1 MYHNNLE
8 EILENDKEYEDVAAK
23 SIPHRDDV
31 LGALDVV
38 RNFIKKKKLILYGG
52 IAIDYALKHAGH
64 IGIYAEDAVPDY
76 DFASPNFYD
85 DSNELADIL
94 AGEGYKNVSVINAV
108 HITTRRVRVN
118 YEFVADITY
127 YPENIFAK
135 VPTLEYNGLLFVHPN
150 FQRMDM
156 HIELCYPFDNP
167 PWEVLQHRTRK
178 TIKRFKII
186 NEVYPIVLPKAKK
199 VDSELVVPIKDY
211 RGGAHLSGVVGY
223 AILHKL
229 VHEMFF
235 NTSGVLAKSI
245 TKLGAVNSKAVTTFE
260 SIYNC
265 NWTMSGN
272 SLTLTVPEG
281 CDYIN
286 ILSFKEEEKQ
296 EGEKYYAYLDYIRP
310 PYEEIGKVEKYDLH
324 LKQVPCFN
332 LTKLSKITKCD
343 ELVNLNLP
351 IVHMILL
358 YFLQRYHETQNENYL
373 MLYDSTMKLCNI
385 AESIF
390 YTMYEQNDAKLNKMV
405 DELYFEMPIFLSS
418 KVCGEK
424 SVKEAYEAYLLSSKY
439 IIENIP
445 RTEQVVLRPPSS
457 YTPGDQPPQP
467 FLVSSS
473 PFFNISGLSFS
484 SKNTKDKKEKKDK
497 PNKEKKDKPNKEKK
511 EKKK

>member
-8 EILENDKEYEDVAAK
+8 VILENDKEYEDVAAK
-23 SIPHRDDV
+23 SIPHRNDV

-38 RNFIKKKKLILYGG
+38 KKFIKKKKLILYGG

-64 IGIYAEDAVPDY
+64 VGIYAEDAVPDY
-76 DFASPNFYD
+76 DFASPNFYN

-94 AGEGYKNVSVINAV
+94 AEAGYKNVSVINAV

-127 YPENIFAK
+127 YPQNIFDV
-135 VPTLEYNGLLFVHPN
+135 VPTLEYDGLLFVHPN

-178 TIKRFKII
+178 TIKRFKIV
-186 NEVYPIVLPKAKK
+186 NEVYPIVLKQEKKATKS
-199 VDSELVVPIKDY
+199 VEMQIPIKDY
-211 RGGAHLSGVVGY
+211 RGGAHLSGIVGY

-229 VHEMFF
+229 VYEMFF
-235 NTSGVLAKSI
+235 NTAGVLAKSI

-265 NWTMSGN
+265 NWTLSGN
-272 SLTLTVPEG
+272 TLTLTVPDN
-281 CDYIN
+281 CNHIN
-286 ILSFKEEEKQ
+286 ILDFETSSSKKEKEK
-296 EGEKYYAYLDYIRP
+296 EKKYYAYLDYIRP
-310 PYEEIGKVEKYDLH
+310 PYEEEVDKVGNVEKYDLH

-332 LTKLSKITKCD
+332 LTKLSKIAKCD
-343 ELVNLNLP
+343 DLVNLNLP

-358 YFLQRYHETQNENYL
+358 YFLQRYHETQIANYL
-373 MLYDSTMKLCNI
+373 MLYDSTLKLCSV
-385 AESIF
+385 AETIF

-418 KVCGEK
+418 KVCGKK

-445 RTEQVVLRPPSS
+445 RTEQIVLRPPSS
-457 YTPGDQPPQP
+457 YTPGDQKPQE
-467 FLVSSS
+467 FEVASS
-473 PFFNISGLSFS
+473 PFFNISGLPEKPI
-484 SKNTKDKKEKKDK
+484 KNKTK
-497 PNKEKKDKPNKEKK
+497 
-511 EKKK
+511 

>member
-8 EILENDKEYEDVAAK
+8 VILESDKEYEDIAAK
-23 SIPHRDDV
+23 RIPHREDV
-31 LGALDVV
+31 LKALDMV
-38 RNFIKKKKLILYGG
+38 RDFIKKKKLILYGG

-64 IGIYAEDAVPDY
+64 VGIYADDAVPDY
-76 DFASPNFYD
+76 DFASPNFYN

-94 AGEGYKNVSVINAV
+94 YEAGFKNVSVINAV

-127 YPENIFAK
+127 YPQNIFDV
-135 VPTLEYNGLLFVHPN
+135 VPTLQYNGLLFVHPN

-178 TIKRFKII
+178 TIKRFKLI
-186 NEVYPIVLPKAKK
+186 NEVYPIAIKPAKL
-199 VDSELVVPIKDY
+199 SPATISITITVPIKSY
-211 RGGAHLSGVVGY
+211 RGGAHLSGIVGY

-229 VHEMFF
+229 VYEMFF
-235 NTSGVLAKSI
+235 NTSGILAKSI
-245 TKLGAVNSKAVTTFE
+245 TKLGAVNSKSVTTFE

-265 NWTMSGN
+265 NWKVEGN
-272 SLTLTVPEG
+272 NLHLTVPDG

-286 ILSFKEEEKQ
+286 ELSFDEQKNN
-296 EGEKYYAYLDYIRP
+296 YYAYLDYIRP
-310 PYEEIGKVEKYDLH
+310 PYYEDEGSRVEKYDLH
-324 LKQVPCFN
+324 LKQVPCYN

-343 ELVNLNLP
+343 DLVNLNMP

-358 YFLQRYHETQNENYL
+358 YFLQRYHETQNNNYL
-373 MLYDSTMKLCNI
+373 MLYDSCMKLCDI

-405 DELYFEMPIFLSS
+405 DELYYEMPIFLSS
-418 KVCGEK
+418 KVCGKK

-445 RTEQVVLRPPSS
+445 RADQVVLRPPSS
-457 YTPGDQPPQP
+457 YTPGDQKPQE
-467 FLVSSS
+467 FIISSS
-473 PFFNISGLSFS
+473 PFFNISGLSTTP
-484 SKNTKDKKEKKDK
+484 KQKKT
-497 PNKEKKDKPNKEKK
+497 NKEKK
-511 EKKK
+511 EKK